1 MRFALE
7 IIENVRQKC
16 GPDFILGYRLSAD
29 ERVTGGLT
37 IEDTKAIV
45 PYLDQAGV
53 DYFSISIA
61 VNATDD
67 QMIPS
72 MYYRHGYQ
80 ADYAKEVKW

>member
-1 MRFALE
+1 ME
-7 IIENVRQKC
+7 IISDVREKC
-16 GPDFILGYRLSAD
+16 GKDFIVGYRFSAD

-45 PYLDQAGV
+45 PYVEKAGV
-53 DYFSISIA
+53 DYLSVSIA
-61 VNATDD
+61 VNASDD

-80 ADYAKEVKW
+80 TH